1 MAKLKPIMKIPISYN
16 IRNLWARRLTTALT
30 VSGIALVVFV
40 FAAVLMLS
48 QGVEDTLVATG
59 SNDNVII
66 LRKSSQSEMMSAVSR
81 DQIGIISTF
90 SEVGVTNEGKP
101 FATSDVVTLI
111 NLNKKGSNDMGN
123 VSVRGI
129 SAGAFGLRPQV
140 QLKEGRWF
148 QPGMYEI
155 VVGNKIYDQFNDIQ
169 VGQSVR
175 IGSKLWNIVG
185 VIDGG
190 KTGFASEIWSDADIV
205 MSEFNRGTTYSTYTF
220 KLKNKDDFE
229 AIKTKMETEQRLQD
243 LEAKREQDFYLEQS
257 KFMAG
262 FISGLGLFIT
272 VIFSFGAMIGAMI
285 TMYASVANR
294 TVEIG
299 TLRALGFQR
308 RSILSAFLIEALALS
323 SVGGIIGLFLASF
336 MQFVS
341 FSTTNFGTFSEL
353 AFGFSLSPGVILWT
367 IVFFLFMGVVGGFL
381 PAVRAS
387 RMNIINALR
396 AS

>member
-1 MAKLKPIMKIPISYN
+1 MKIPISYN
-16 IRNLWARRLTTALT
+16 VRNLWARRLTTALT

-48 QGVEDTLVATG
+48 QGIEDTLVATG

-66 LRKSSQSEMMSAVSR
+66 LRKSTQSEMMSAVSR
-81 DQIGIISTF
+81 DQIGILSTF
-90 SEVGVTNEGKP
+90 SEISVGQDGKP
-101 FATSDVVTLI
+101 FATADVSTLI

-123 VSVRGI
+123 VTVRGI
-129 SAGAFGLRPQV
+129 STGAFALRPQV
-140 QLKEGRWF
+140 TLAEGRWF
-148 QPGMYEI
+148 QAGSYEI
-155 VVGNKIYDQFNDIQ
+155 VVGNKIHEQFNNTEI
-169 VGQSVR
+169 GSSVQ
-175 IGSKLWNIVG
+175 IGSKQWMIVG

-190 KTGFASEIWSDADIV
+190 KTGFASEIWTDADII
-205 MSEFNRGTTYSTYTF
+205 MNEFNRGTTFSSYTF
-220 KLKNKDDFE
+220 KLKNAEDFE

-243 LEAKREQDFYLEQS
+243 LEPKREQDFYLEQS
-257 KFMAG
+257 KFMAA
-262 FISGLGLFIT
+262 FINGLGLFIT

-299 TLRALGFQR
+299 TLRALGFRR
-308 RSILSAFLIEALALS
+308 RSILMAFLIEAIALS
-323 SVGGIIGLFLASF
+323 TVGGIIGLFLASF

-341 FSTTNFGTFSEL
+341 FSTTNFGSFSEL
-353 AFGFSLSPGVILWT
+353 AFGFSLSSGVILWT
-367 IVFFLFMGVVGGFL
+367 VVFFLIMGVVGGFL